1 MTRTVSARIP
11 NSLHDE
17 LRERCNLL
25 GDPISNFIEASI
37 ELILTGSTDYDF
49 GDEIV
54 SKLESQ
60 KEKFENKSKT

>member
-1 MTRTVSARIP
+1 MTKTVSVRVP

-25 GDPISNFIEASI
+25 GDPISDFVEAAI

-60 KEKFENKSKT
+60 KEEFERKSVS